1 MNFKVEDESVNAIWV
16 TAVISA
22 LSIFSLS
29 AQADQLFVSDK
40 LVVSVYT
47 QASQESDKLATLDSG
62 DAVEAIEKAEGFTHV
77 KLADGR
83 DGWIKSSYLNA
94 QTPAI
99 VRLRELEK
107 ERAPANTVPPQTA
120 EELRQLH
127 EQNAAL
133 RSEVSTLKQ
142 AAASMHGRPASETQ
156 TQERPK
162 ILSTRVESSALLH
175 ALEWGAG
182 ITLGAGAIGFG
193 LGYRSLAGRIQRKY
207 GKLKIY

>member
-1 MNFKVEDESVNAIWV
+1 MKR
-16 TAVISA
+16 TAMT
-22 LSIFSLS
+22 IFSLALAAA
-29 AQADQLFVSDK
+29 AQAEQLFVSDK

-47 QASQESDKLATLDSG
+47 EASQESDKLATLDSG

-83 DGWIKSSYLNA
+83 EGWIKSSYLNA

-107 ERAPANTVPPQTA
+107 ERAAASNTVPPQTA
-120 EELRQLH
+120 EELRQLR

-142 AAASMHGRPASETQ
+142 ATANAHGKPAAE

-162 ILSTRVESSALLH
+162 IVSTHVESSALLH

-207 GKLKIY
+207 GKLKVY